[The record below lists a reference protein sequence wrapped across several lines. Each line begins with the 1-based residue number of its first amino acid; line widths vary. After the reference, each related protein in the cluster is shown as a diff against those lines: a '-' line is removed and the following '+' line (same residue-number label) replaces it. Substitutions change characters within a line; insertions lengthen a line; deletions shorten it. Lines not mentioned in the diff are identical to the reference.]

1 MEEFLKHFK
10 NHSRADQRWLAEV
23 FECVRQQLYPLLD
36 SSLGVSVVRLSLAVV
51 SKVQRAVGSDLPV
64 SYRCVSVSELK
75 REQRTPCFSS
85 LSWSSAHYRESARGA
100 ELMLPEHKPLPRD
113 NLLLIGFLCDGRAS
127 GSSDGLWRVRDAGG
141 SVSCMMLTSSC
152 LWLGR
157 LMLFPTWNYI
167 PQNAPDAGYLE
178 LIDSPVC
185 LTLEAMAFDPGGTL
199 SEVMSVTRA
208 AELLR
213 QRCEDQVYVCVSGQ
227 VSVVCPLMLIG
238 GKRFFCLILSEGG
251 SSVPVFITEAKHQ
264 YWRQCVCVGQ
274 SVWMSS
280 LRVCSLQ
287 GLEGRRVLS
296 DSCQSRLHPH
306 ESSEQPETHTDT
318 HTHTHL
324 PSGTASSS
332 ASSVRVK
339 RSTLISFK
347 GTVTKIL
354 NAEAGL
360 YEIDRQVGL
369 CLAYQP
375 AQKWGG
381 GLRPGAEIQLHNV
394 HFTYNASPFAPRVVL
409 CACLRSSMQISAF
422 SRLRSEVVV
431 SGSHSS
437 RPRSEVEPSGSHSSR
452 PRSEVE
458 PSGSHSSRPRS
469 EVEPSGSH
477 SSRPR
482 SEVEPAGSHGPL
494 QRLLLERNL
503 GVSQYLWLCY
513 CHNAVSE
520 RLCPRW
526 VRAERV
532 CVVAARLLDFVCEA
546 EQKTQ
551 KKRNIYREMIQ
562 EPHQC
567 PVTTYCVSW
576 PSVALWSVREVC
588 DWMRREVWACLS
600 LPSLLPP
607 SAGHMTSVEL
617 NASLS
622 WSVLQVPLTHTH
634 SDRLTHTHLEPLLL
648 LGVLELDSTRATLQ
662 LRDRTHAL
670 DCVCVQTGQSGA
682 IDTAWQGCL
691 VCVRRCT
698 LVMERFMK
706 TNFPSWKHLDQPSYI
721 IHKHCRV
728 YLKLCVDDLT
738 IISPSAAMS
747 RRLSERRE
755 RDGGTSETTQRP
767 RRPLTS
773 AAASERPLTSA
784 AASERPLT
792 SAVVPERPLTSA
804 AASERPLTSAA
815 ASERPLTSAVVP
827 ERPLTS
833 AAASDRPL
841 TSAAASERPLT
852 SAAASERPLTS
863 AVVPERPLTPAVAS
877 ERPLTS
883 AAVPERPLS
892 PAVSSERPLTPAA
905 CVSLLL
911 RLESKQGVRLQNGSG
926 AGHTHTHTHTHTLQ
940 LGFVCRAVCLGD
952 AQRWENDPRNC
963 RTQERERDGRLRK
976 IELHF
981 MGLCVRW
988 FPVLHPGSVYRL
1000 IALNTADV
1008 SVLKATGVSARGGV
1022 SQLSS
1027 PALLLQPQW
1036 RLHTLADTL
1045 TDEQVN
1051 QSDVPALMSVSEVL
1065 HSSSAPEIVSFYGV
1079 VAERI
1084 TLQEDSGTKPKI
1096 QSLTAAK
1103 DPCVVEDLR
1112 VRLSVQDSACP
1123 GHVIHVY
1130 LDLSCGPYT
1139 HGLIPGASLHIHH
1152 VQRKVSRACNV
1163 YCRSLPISRVSV
1175 TDLSSVCS
1183 GSGVSQAPPP
1193 MMLLGE
1199 WASAR
1204 TQRGVVGQVKGH
1216 VVRVLSL
1223 RLQWTCSLCRS
1234 IFTQTSCG
1242 RTHPPCDSTSSV
1254 FQAEAKVAVEDGSG
1268 EAHVW
1273 FSSET
1278 VCDLLMLN
1286 AGQWEGLQRH
1296 IRVKGHVKV
1305 YTRGYNMTCDE
1316 DPDESL
1322 VQYLNC
1328 LCSSAAVC
1336 RQIHLTCRIR
1346 AQRTGKHTHA

>member
-10 NHSRADQRWLAEV
+10 NHSRADQRWLSEL
-23 FECVRQQLYPLLD
+23 FECVRLQLHPLLD
-36 SSLGVSVVRLSLAVV
+36 SSLGVCVVRLSLAVV

-75 REQRTPCFSS
+75 REQRTACFSS
-85 LSWSSAHYRESARGA
+85 LSWSSAHYRERARGA

-113 NLLLIGFLCDGRAS
+113 NLLLIGCLCDGRAS

-141 SVSCMMLTSSC
+141 SVSCMMLMSSC

-185 LTLEAMAFDPGGTL
+185 VTLEAMAFDPGGTL
-199 SEVMSVTRA
+199 SEAMSVTRA
-208 AELLR
+208 AELLT
-213 QRCEDQVYVCVSGQ
+213 QRCEDQVCVCVGGQ
-227 VSVVCPLMLIG
+227 VSVVCPLLLIA

-306 ESSEQPETHTDT
+306 DSSEQPDTHTDT

-324 PSGTASSS
+324 PSSS
-332 ASSVRVK
+332 APSVRVK

-409 CACLRSSMQISAF
+409 CACLRSSVQISAF
-422 SRLRSEVVV
+422 SRLRSEVEA
-431 SGSHSS
+431 S
-437 RPRSEVEPSGSHSSR
+437 
-452 PRSEVE
+452 
-458 PSGSHSSRPRS
+458 
-469 EVEPSGSH
+469 
-477 SSRPR
+477 
-482 SEVEPAGSHGPL
+482 GSHGPL

-532 CVVAARLLDFVCEA
+532 CVVATRLLDLVCEA

-567 PVTTYCVSW
+567 PVTTYCVRW
-576 PSVALWSVREVC
+576 PSVALWSVRQVC
-588 DWMRREVWACLS
+588 EWMEREVWVSLS

-607 SAGHMTSVEL
+607 SAGHMTSLEL

-622 WSVLQVPLTHTH
+622 WSTHSVPLTHTH
-634 SDRLTHTHLEPLLL
+634 SDPLLL
-648 LGVLELDSTRATLQ
+648 LGVLELSSTRATLR
-662 LRDRTHAL
+662 LRDQTHAL

-728 YLKLCVDDLT
+728 YLQLRVDDLT

-747 RRLSERRE
+747 RRLSERGE
-755 RDGGTSETTQRP
+755 ESAP
-767 RRPLTS
+767 RPLTP
-773 AAASERPLTSA
+773 AAA
-784 AASERPLT
+784 
-792 SAVVPERPLTSA
+792 
-804 AASERPLTSAA
+804 
-815 ASERPLTSAVVP
+815 
-827 ERPLTS
+827 
-833 AAASDRPL
+833 
-841 TSAAASERPLT
+841 
-852 SAAASERPLTS
+852 
-863 AVVPERPLTPAVAS
+863 PERPLTPATAAK
-877 ERPLTS
+877 RPLTP
-883 AAVPERPLS
+883 AAAP
-892 PAVSSERPLTPAA
+892 ERPLTPAA

-911 RLESKQGVRLQNGSG
+911 RLESKQGVMLQNGSG
-926 AGHTHTHTHTHTLQ
+926 AGHTHTHTLQ
-940 LGFVCRAVCLGD
+940 LGFVCRAACLGD
-952 AQRWENDPRNC
+952 AQRWQNDPRNC
-963 RTQERERDGRLRK
+963 RMQERERDGGLRK

-981 MGLCVRW
+981 MGSCVRW
-988 FPVLHPGSVYRL
+988 FPVLHPGCVYRL

-1022 SQLSS
+1022 TQLIS

-1036 RLHTLADTL
+1036 RLHTLTDTL
-1045 TDEQVN
+1045 TDEQCH
-1051 QSDVPALMSVSEVL
+1051 QSGVPALMSVSEVL

-1079 VAERI
+1079 VSQRI
-1084 TLQEDSGTKPKI
+1084 TLQEDGGTKPKI

-1103 DPCVVEDLR
+1103 DPSVVEDLR
-1112 VRLSVQDSACP
+1112 LRLSVQDSACP

-1139 HGLIPGASLHIHH
+1139 HGLIPGAALQIHH
-1152 VQRKVSRACNV
+1152 AQRKVSRACNV

-1175 TDLSSVCS
+1175 TDLSS
-1183 GSGVSQAPPP
+1183 GSAVSQAPPP
-1193 MMLLGE
+1193 MMLLGS

-1223 RLQWTCSLCRS
+1223 RLQWACSLCGS

-1242 RTHPPCDSTSSV
+1242 RTHPPCDSTSAV

-1346 AQRTGKHTHA
+1346 AQRTGKHQLRKVHRGQTEFICKFAPALQLQCQHIHTH